1 MRFLIKLLMITG
13 LWFLMM
19 ASTYASPQNYT
30 LDPMHTTVSWHV
42 NHLGFSNFSGKYF
55 ATGTMV
61 FDESKPANSKVNVVV
76 RIESGVTG
84 LPELDKHIS
93 GNAFLDYHKYPTATF
108 VSKRVVMTGAKTADV
123 TGDLTIHGI
132 SLPVTLKV
140 VFNRVGLDKITNK
153 QTAGFSA
160 TTTISRSDYGVT
172 IFVPDVGDDV
182 KLDIQVEAT
191 LDGKV
196 K

>member
-1 MRFLIKLLMITG
+1 MKFLTKVWIIAGSLS
-13 LWFLMM
+13 LMM
-19 ASTYASPQNYT
+19 VGAYAAPQNYT

-55 ATGTMV
+55 ATGTML
-61 FDESKPANSKVNVVV
+61 FDESKPVNSKVTVVI

-84 LPELDKHIS
+84 LTELDKHIA

-108 VSKRVVMTGAKTADV
+108 VSKKVTMTGIKTADV
-123 TGDLTIHGI
+123 RGDLTIHGV

-160 TTTISRSDYGVT
+160 TTAISRSDYGVK

-182 KLDIQVEAT
+182 TLDIEVEAT